1 VNPESDEEQLRLMLK
16 ENLTNLEYWQEKNA
30 QVD

>member
-1 VNPESDEEQLRLMLK
+1 MNLESDEEQLRLMLK
-16 ENLTNLEYWQEKNA
+16 ENLTNLECWQEKNA